1 MLRDGFCLIDRFNA
15 NFLSLLR
22 ATYAT
27 QTVNWCAVLFILFN
41 VVMNAGVDKNKGW
54 DRNYTD
60 SLSIMDV

>member
-27 QTVNWCAVLFILFN
+27 KTVNWCAVLFILFN
-41 VVMNAGVDKNKGW
+41 VVMNVV
-54 DRNYTD
+54 
-60 SLSIMDV
+60 SIKIKDGIEIVQIVYQF

>member
-27 QTVNWCAVLFILFN
+27 QTVNCCAVLFILFN
-41 VVMNAGVDKNKGW
+41 VVMNAV
-54 DRNYTD
+54 
-60 SLSIMDV
+60 SIKIKDGIEIVQIVYQF